1 MLGAS
6 EMSNLLGVVHITSE
20 SGVRAVPTRLQGRA
34 LRTPPSATSRTD
46 RHVVRKPLLPGVTD
60 LLFQGLE
67 PRLPVFLLSFSP
79 SFLLFVFFPFI
90 SSCAQF
96 RGRAKSAG
104 LTTLG
109 QRRGKP
115 RREKE
120 TPAILTR
127 ATQATSSQP
136 EGLSE

>member
-20 SGVRAVPTRLQGRA
+20 SGVRAAPTRLQGRA

-46 RHVVRKPLLPGVTD
+46 RHAVRKPLLPAVTD

-79 SFLLFVFFPFI
+79 SFLLFVFFSLHLLLRTVPGT
-90 SSCAQF
+90 C
-96 RGRAKSAG
+96 
-104 LTTLG
+104 
-109 QRRGKP
+109 
-115 RREKE
+115 
-120 TPAILTR
+120 
-127 ATQATSSQP
+127 
-136 EGLSE
+136 